1 MTEKIEVLENNRDM
15 LEINIGELSRA
26 MATLQSQFDEAL
38 NEQASLI
45 NIADEI

>member
-1 MTEKIEVLENNRDM
+1 MTEKIEVLENNRDK

-26 MATLQSQFDEAL
+26 MATLQSRFDETL

-45 NIADEI
+45 NIAEI